1 MPDPVNLH
9 VDGPHSPERT
19 KEIAD
24 LFAECVR
31 FLNYASMSGS
41 GGLSDPAD
49 VYHVLGALYTGTQR
63 ASQLFGQLATIL
75 DRQAAD
81 GVLADNAG
89 ADPAHQVADATLHLG
104 DAQQNV
110 DALTNALQNAQQ
122 AISGLY
128 VRGESGA

>member
-1 MPDPVNLH
+1 MPEINLH

-24 LFAECVR
+24 LLAECVR
-31 FLNYASMSGS
+31 FLNYATMSGN
-41 GGLSDPAD
+41 GLTDPAD
-49 VYHVLGALYTGTQR
+49 VYYILGALYTGTQR
-63 ASQLFGQLATIL
+63 ASQLFGQVATIL

-89 ADPAHQVADATLHLG
+89 GVPAELVADAALHLG

-128 VRGESGA
+128 AMGGPDA